1 METKIGVFLCNCGG
15 AITNIDF
22 DAAVEKVAKFPG
34 VTCVNL
40 SSDLCLEEGRK
51 KMLSCIKEENIERVV
66 VAACSPEF
74 TEHIFREVL
83 EWSGLNGHLLSMAN
97 IREQCSWAHEGD
109 VTEKAIELVKMAVNK
124 VRLLQPVEKK
134 ELPVN
139 REVLVV
145 GGGFS
150 AINTAIQLSRVG
162 LRTTLLEKE
171 AVLGA
176 GTEKLE
182 SLYDFDTDSTISAA
196 EGDKNIEVLTSAQMT
211 AVEGKVGDFRV
222 GIRKGGEEV
231 FRKYGAIVIATGY
244 QTELA
249 LDSEPKLRNED
260 EAISGINI
268 VSQEQFCRMLRNS
281 SLETEPKTIGFMFDF
296 SDENSRFP
304 TLATL
309 NNALEAKRKW
319 GSEVYVFY
327 KSVKVDSEGV
337 EKLYQEARDCGV
349 VFLKSEAPPRITAEN
364 GRVKIE
370 AKDVFLGEDITLA
383 CDVLVAEELY
393 LPAEETGALSSLL
406 NIRRD
411 SRGFYQDENVHLY
424 PVTSEKK
431 GIFFIGGCR
440 GDLDLGRVLT
450 DISSAVM
457 NVHELLS
464 SGKILVNVER
474 VKADPQKCVACLT
487 CIRVCPHGAIQLVRA
502 DNSKEVAGISDLACY
517 ACGICAAICPAK
529 AIKFQGYRDEE
540 ILAQIEATGESLNG
554 RDVAFCCE
562 HSAYPAAD
570 LAGRLRLHYPENL
583 RIIRVPCAGQV
594 DVFHIL
600 KAFEKGAA
608 AVLVMGCENGA
619 CHHITGNIRA
629 KERVNYCN
637 MLLKEVR
644 VDGRPVA
651 MFNLSPNAP
660 HKFVRAVNEITK
672 ITKESGR

>member
-15 AITNIDF
+15 AIKNIDF
-22 DAAVEKVAKFPG
+22 DAAVKKVEKFPG

-51 KMLSCIKEENIERVV
+51 KMNSRIREENIERVV

-74 TEHIFREVL
+74 HEHIFREVL
-83 EWSGLNGHLLSMAN
+83 EKAGLNGQLLSMAN

-109 VTEKAIELVKMAVNK
+109 VTEKAVELIKMAVNRI
-124 VRLLQPVEKK
+124 RLLQPLEKK

-139 REVLVV
+139 KEVLVV

-150 AINTAIQLSRVG
+150 AINTALQLSRVG

-171 AVLGA
+171 AALGT
-176 GTEKLE
+176 GTEELE
-182 SLYDFDTDSTISAA
+182 SFYGFDPCSMVSAV
-196 EGDKNIEVLTSAQMT
+196 EGDKNIEVLTSAQVT
-211 AVEGKVGDFRV
+211 AVEGKIGDFSVR
-222 GIRKGGEEV
+222 IRQKRKEIL
-231 FRKYGAIVIATGY
+231 RKYGAIVLATGY

-249 LDSEPKLRNED
+249 LNSELK
-260 EAISGINI
+260 SGPNI
-268 VSQEQFCRMLRNS
+268 VSQEQFCSMLRSS

-296 SDENSRFP
+296 FDENSRFP

-309 NNALEAKRKW
+309 NNALAAKRKW
-319 GSEVYVFY
+319 GSEIYVFY
-327 KSVKVDSEGV
+327 KSVKVDSEGI

-349 VFLKSEAPPRITAEN
+349 VFLKSEVPPRITVEN

-370 AKDVFLGEDITLA
+370 AKDVFLGDDIILA

-393 LPAEETGALSSLL
+393 LPAEGTENLSSLL

-411 SRGFYQDENVHLY
+411 SRGFFQDENVHLY
-424 PVTSEKK
+424 PVASERK

-450 DISSAVM
+450 DISSVAM

-464 SGKILVNVER
+464 SGKILVDVER

-487 CIRVCPHGAIQLVRA
+487 CIRVCPHGAIQLIRA

-540 ILAQIEATGESLNG
+540 ILAQIEAVGKSLNG
-554 RDVAFCCE
+554 RNVAFCCE

-570 LAGRLRLHYPENL
+570 LAGKLRLHYPENL

-594 DVFHIL
+594 DVIHIL

-608 AVLVMGCENGA
+608 TVLVMGCEDGA
-619 CHHITGNIRA
+619 CHHITGNTRA
-629 KERVNYCN
+629 KERVKYSE
-637 MLLKEVR
+637 MLLKEVS
-644 VDGRPVA
+644 VDGGRVR

-672 ITKESGR
+672 IIKESGR

>member
-15 AITNIDF
+15 AINNIDF
-22 DAAVEKVAKFPG
+22 DDVIKKVTKFPG

-40 SSDLCLEEGRK
+40 SSDLCLEEGKK
-51 KMLSCIKEENIERVV
+51 KMLSRIKGENIERVV

-74 TEHIFREVL
+74 QGHILRGVL
-83 EWSGLNGHLLSMAN
+83 EKAGLNGHLLSMAN
-97 IREQCSWAHEGD
+97 IREQCSWAHDGD
-109 VTEKAIELVKMAVNK
+109 VTEKAVELVKMAVNR

-139 REVLVV
+139 KEVLVV

-150 AINTAIQLSRVG
+150 AISAALQLSRVG

-171 AVLGA
+171 ATL
-176 GTEKLE
+176 GTEGLG
-182 SLYDFDTDSTISAA
+182 SFYGFDTGSMVSAV
-196 EGDKNIEVLTSAQMT
+196 EGDGNIEVLTSAQMT
-211 AVEGKVGDFRV
+211 EVEGEIGDFSVR
-222 GIRKGGEEV
+222 IRKEGEEV
-231 FRKYGAIVIATGY
+231 FRKCGVIILATGY

-249 LDSEPKLRNED
+249 LDSEPKLQAEG
-260 EAISGINI
+260 EAISGLNI
-268 VSQEQFCRMLRNS
+268 VSQEQLCRMLQNS

-296 SDENSRFP
+296 YDENSRFS
-304 TLATL
+304 TMATL
-309 NNALEAKRKW
+309 NNALAAKKKW

-327 KSVKVDSEGV
+327 KSVKVDSEGI

-349 VFLKSEAPPRITAEN
+349 VFLKSEVPPRITVEN
-364 GRVKIE
+364 GRVNIK
-370 AKDVFLGEDITLA
+370 AKDVFLGEDIVLA

-393 LPAEETGALSSLL
+393 LPVEGAENLSSLL
-406 NIRRD
+406 NVRRD
-411 SRGFYQDENVHLY
+411 SRGFFQDENVHLY
-424 PVTSEKK
+424 PVASERK

-450 DISSAVM
+450 DISSVVM
-457 NVHELLS
+457 NVYELLS
-464 SGKILVNVER
+464 SGKILVEAEI

-487 CIRVCPHGAIQLVRA
+487 CIRVCPHGAIQLVRV
-502 DNSKEVAGISDLACY
+502 DGSKEVAGISDLACY

-540 ILAQIEATGESLNG
+540 IMAQIEAIGKSLNG
-554 RDVAFCCE
+554 RNVAFCCE
-562 HSAYPAAD
+562 HSAYHAAD
-570 LAGRLRLHYPENL
+570 LAGKLRLHYPENL

-608 AVLVMGCENGA
+608 AVLVMGCEDGA
-619 CHHITGNIRA
+619 CHHITGNTRA
-629 KERVNYCN
+629 KERVKYSE
-637 MLLKEVR
+637 MLLKEVS
-644 VDGRPVA
+644 VDGGRVR

-660 HKFVRAVNEITK
+660 HKFVKAVNEITK
-672 ITKESGR
+672 IIKESGR

>member
-1 METKIGVFLCNCGG
+1 METKIGIFLCNCGG
-15 AITNIDF
+15 AISNIDF
-22 DAAVEKVAKFPG
+22 DAAVKKLAEFPG

-40 SSDLCLEEGRK
+40 ISDLCLEEGK
-51 KMLSCIKEENIERVV
+51 EKMTSCIREEHIEKVV

-74 TEHIFREVL
+74 TEHVFAEVL
-83 EWSGLNGHLLSMAN
+83 EKAGLNGHLLSMAN
-97 IREQCSWAHEGD
+97 IREQCSWAHEGN
-109 VTEKAIELVKMAVNK
+109 VTEKAVELVKMAANR

-139 REVLVV
+139 KEVLVV

-150 AINTAIQLSRVG
+150 AINAALQLSRVG

-171 AVLGA
+171 TVLG
-176 GTEKLE
+176 GGPG
-182 SLYDFDTDSTISAA
+182 SLASFYGFDSGSMISTV
-196 EGDKNIEVLTSAQMT
+196 EGDKNIEVLTSAQMS

-222 GIRKGGEEV
+222 TIRKDGEEIL
-231 FRKYGAIVIATGY
+231 RNYGAIVLATGY
-244 QTELA
+244 RTELV
-249 LDSEPKLRNED
+249 LDSGMKP
-260 EAISGINI
+260 GPNI
-268 VSQEQFCRMLRNS
+268 VSQEQFCSMLRNPG
-281 SLETEPKTIGFMFDF
+281 LEREPRSIAFMFDF
-296 SDENSRFP
+296 SDENSRFS

-309 NNALEAKRKW
+309 HNALEAKEKW

-337 EKLYQEARDCGV
+337 EKLYQEARECGV
-349 VFLKSEAPPRITAEN
+349 VFLKSEVPPRSAVEN

-370 AKDVFLGEDITLA
+370 ARDVLLGEDISLA
-383 CDVLVAEELY
+383 CDVLVGEELC
-393 LPAEETGALSSLL
+393 LPVEESEDLSSLL
-406 NIRRD
+406 NIRKD
-411 SRGFYQDENVHLY
+411 SRGFFQDENVHLY
-424 PVTSEKK
+424 PVGSERK

-450 DISSAVM
+450 DISSVVM
-457 NVHELLS
+457 SVHELLS
-464 SGKILVNVER
+464 SGKILAEVER

-529 AIKFQGYRDEE
+529 AIRFQGYKDEE
-540 ILAQIEATGESLNG
+540 ILAQIEALGKSLNG
-554 RDVAFCCE
+554 RNVALCCQQ
-562 HSAYPAAD
+562 SAYPAAD
-570 LAGRLRLHYPENL
+570 LAGKLRLHYPENL

-608 AVLVMGCENGA
+608 AVLVMGCEDGA
-619 CHHITGNIRA
+619 CHHITGNTRA
-629 KERVNYCN
+629 KERVKYCN
-637 MLLKEVR
+637 MLLKEVK
-644 VDGRPVA
+644 VDGRRVA

-660 HKFVRAVNEITK
+660 HKFVRAVNEMAK

>member
-15 AITNIDF
+15 AIKNIDF
-22 DAAVEKVAKFPG
+22 DAVVKKIAKFPG
-34 VTCVNL
+34 VSCVNL
-40 SSDLCLEEGRK
+40 SSNLCLEDGKK
-51 KMLSCIKEENIERVV
+51 KMISCIKEGDIEKVV

-74 TEHIFREVL
+74 EEHSFREVL
-83 EWSGLNGHLLSMAN
+83 EKAGLNEYLVSMAN

-109 VTEKAIELVKMAVNK
+109 VTEKAVELVKMAVNRA
-124 VRLLQPVEKK
+124 RLLQPVEKK

-139 REVLVV
+139 KEVLVV

-150 AINTAIQLSRVG
+150 AINAALQLSRVG

-176 GTEKLE
+176 GPGKLE
-182 SLYDFDTDSTISAA
+182 SFCGFDPSSMISAV
-196 EGDKNIEVLTSAQMT
+196 EGDKNIEVLSSAQMT
-211 AVEGKVGDFRV
+211 AVEGKMGDFRV
-222 GIRKGGEEV
+222 TIREGGKEIL
-231 FRKYGAIVIATGY
+231 RNYGAIALATGY

-249 LDSEPKLRNED
+249 LDSGMK
-260 EAISGINI
+260 SGPNI
-268 VSQEQFCRMLRNS
+268 VSQEQFCGMLRNPG
-281 SLETEPKTIGFMFDF
+281 LEREPKSIGFMFDF

-309 NNALEAKRKW
+309 HNALEAKRKW

-337 EKLYQEARDCGV
+337 EKLYQEARECGV
-349 VFLKSEAPPRITAEN
+349 VFLKSEVPPRITVEN
-364 GRVKIE
+364 GQVKIE
-370 AKDVFLGEDITLA
+370 GRDVFLGEDITLA

-393 LPAEETGALSSLL
+393 LPVEGSENLSSLL
-406 NIRRD
+406 SIRRD
-411 SRGFYQDENVHLY
+411 SRGFFQDENVHLY
-424 PVTSEKK
+424 PVSSERK

-450 DISSAVM
+450 DISSVVM
-457 NVHELLS
+457 NVHGLLS
-464 SGKILVNVER
+464 SGKTLTDVER

-487 CIRVCPHGAIQLVRA
+487 CIRVCPHRAIQLVRT
-502 DNSKEVAGISDLACY
+502 DHSKEVAGISDLACY
-517 ACGICAAICPAK
+517 ACGICAGICPAK
-529 AIKFQGYRDEE
+529 AIRFQGYRDEE
-540 ILAQIEATGESLNG
+540 VIAQIEAMGASLNG
-554 RDVAFCCE
+554 RNVAFCCQ

-570 LAGRLRLHYPENL
+570 LAGKLRLHYPENL

-608 AVLVMGCENGA
+608 GVLVMGCEDGA

-629 KERVNYCN
+629 KERVKYCN
-637 MLLKEVR
+637 MLLKEAKI
-644 VDGRPVA
+644 DGRPVV

-660 HKFVRAVNEITK
+660 HKFVRAVNEVAKTI
-672 ITKESGR
+672 KESGRQDDNR

>member
-15 AITNIDF
+15 ALNNIDF
-22 DAAVEKVAKFPG
+22 DDVTKKVAKFPG

-40 SSDLCLEEGRK
+40 SSNLCLEEGK
-51 KMLSCIKEENIERVV
+51 EKMISCIKGENLERVV

-74 TEHIFREVL
+74 HEHIFREVL
-83 EWSGLNGHLLSMAN
+83 EKAGLNGHLLSMAN
-97 IREQCSWAHEGD
+97 IREQCSWAHDGD
-109 VTEKAIELVKMAVNK
+109 VTVKAVELIKMAVNK
-124 VRLLQPVEKK
+124 SRLLQPVEKK

-139 REVLVV
+139 REVLVG

-150 AINTAIQLSRVG
+150 AINTALQLSRVG

-171 AVLGA
+171 AALGT
-176 GTEKLE
+176 GTEELE
-182 SLYDFDTDSTISAA
+182 SFYGFDTGSMISAV
-196 EGDKNIEVLTSAQMT
+196 EGDENIEVLTSAQMME
-211 AVEGKVGDFRV
+211 VEGKIGDFSVR
-222 GIRKGGEEV
+222 IRKEGEEI
-231 FRKYGAIVIATGY
+231 FRKYGAIILATGY
-244 QTELA
+244 QTEIV
-249 LDSEPKLRNED
+249 LDSELK
-260 EAISGINI
+260 SGLNI
-268 VSQEQFCRMLRNS
+268 VSQEQLCRMLGNS

-304 TLATL
+304 TMATL
-309 NNALEAKRKW
+309 NNALAAKKKW

-327 KSVKVDSEGV
+327 KSVKVDSEGM

-349 VFLKSEAPPRITAEN
+349 VFLKSEVSPRIAVEN
-364 GRVKIE
+364 GWVKVE
-370 AKDVFLGEDITLA
+370 AKDVFLGEDIILA

-393 LPAEETGALSSLL
+393 LPTEETGNLSSLL
-406 NIRRD
+406 NVRRD
-411 SRGFYQDENVHLY
+411 SRGFFQDENVHLY

-431 GIFFIGGCR
+431 GIFFVGECR
-440 GDLDLGRVLT
+440 GGSDLGRVLT
-450 DISSAVM
+450 DISSVVM
-457 NVHELLS
+457 NVQELLS
-464 SGKILVNVER
+464 SGKILVDVER

-554 RDVAFCCE
+554 RNVAFCCE

-570 LAGRLRLHYPENL
+570 LAGKLRLHYPENM
-583 RIIRVPCAGQV
+583 RIIRVPCAGHV

-608 AVLVMGCENGA
+608 AVLVMGCEDGA
-619 CHHITGNIRA
+619 CHHITGNTRA
-629 KERVNYCN
+629 KERVKYCN
-637 MLLKEVR
+637 MLLKEIK

-672 ITKESGR
+672 IIKESGR

>member
-1 METKIGVFLCNCGG
+1 
-15 AITNIDF
+15 
-22 DAAVEKVAKFPG
+22 
-34 VTCVNL
+34 
-40 SSDLCLEEGRK
+40 
-51 KMLSCIKEENIERVV
+51 
-66 VAACSPEF
+66 
-74 TEHIFREVL
+74 
-83 EWSGLNGHLLSMAN
+83 MAN
-97 IREQCSWAHEGD
+97 IREQCSWAHDGD
-109 VTEKAIELVKMAVNK
+109 VTVKAVELVKMAINR

-150 AINTAIQLSRVG
+150 AINTALQLSRVG
-162 LRTTLLEKE
+162 LRTTILEKE
-171 AVLGA
+171 TALGD
-176 GTEKLE
+176 GIEGLE
-182 SLYDFDTDSTISAA
+182 SFYGFDTSSMISAV

-211 AVEGKVGDFRV
+211 EVEGKIGDFSVR
-222 GIRKGGEEV
+222 IRQKGGEIL
-231 FRKYGAIVIATGY
+231 RKYGAIVLATGH
-244 QTELA
+244 QTKLA
-249 LDSEPKLRNED
+249 LDSELK
-260 EAISGINI
+260 SGTNI

-309 NNALEAKRKW
+309 NNALAAKKKW
-319 GSEVYVFY
+319 GSEIYVFY
-327 KSVKVDSEGV
+327 KSIKVDSEGV
-337 EKLYQEARDCGV
+337 EKIYQQARDCGV

-364 GRVKIE
+364 GLVKVE
-370 AKDVFLGEDITLA
+370 AKDVFLGEDVILA
-383 CDVLVAEELY
+383 CDVLVAEALY
-393 LPAEETGALSSLL
+393 LPAEGTETLSSLL

-440 GDLDLGRVLT
+440 GDLDLERVLT
-450 DISSAVM
+450 DISSVVM

-464 SGKILVNVER
+464 SGKILVEAER

-487 CIRVCPHGAIQLVRA
+487 CIRVCPHGAIQLGRV
-502 DNSKEVAGISDLACY
+502 DSSKEVAEISDLACY
-517 ACGICAAICPAK
+517 ACGICAGICPAK

-540 ILAQIEATGESLNG
+540 ILAQIEAIGELLNG
-554 RDVAFCCE
+554 HNVAFCCE

-570 LAGRLRLHYPENL
+570 LAGKLRLRYPENL

-600 KAFEKGAA
+600 KAFENGAV
-608 AVLVMGCENGA
+608 AVLVMGCEDGA
-619 CHHITGNIRA
+619 CHHITGNTRA
-629 KERVNYCN
+629 KERVKYCN
-637 MLLKEVR
+637 MLLKEAK

-660 HKFVRAVNEITK
+660 HKFVRAVNEINK
-672 ITKESGR
+672 IIKEESGR

>member
-15 AITNIDF
+15 AINNIDF
-22 DAAVEKVAKFPG
+22 DAAVKKVAKFPG
-34 VTCVNL
+34 VICVNL

-74 TEHIFREVL
+74 MEHIFREVL
-83 EWSGLNGHLLSMAN
+83 ERSGLNGHLLSIAN

-109 VTEKAIELVKMAVNK
+109 ITEKAVELVKMAVNK

-134 ELPVN
+134 EVPVS

-162 LRTTLLEKE
+162 LRTTILEKE

-176 GTEKLE
+176 RTVKLE
-182 SLYDFDTDSTISAA
+182 SFYGFDTDSTISAV
-196 EGDKNIEVLTSAQMT
+196 EGDENIEVLTSSWMT
-211 AVEGKVGDFRV
+211 AVEGKIGDFRV
-222 GIRKGGEEV
+222 GIRKDGEEI
-231 FRKYGAIVIATGY
+231 FRKYGAIVLATGY

-249 LDSEPKLRNED
+249 LDSEPKLGAED

-281 SLETEPKTIGFMFDF
+281 SLETEPKAIGFMFDF

-309 NNALEAKRKW
+309 NNALAAKEKW
-319 GSEVYVFY
+319 GSEIYVFY
-327 KSVKVDSEGV
+327 KSVKVDSEGM
-337 EKLYQEARDCGV
+337 EKLYREARDCGV

-370 AKDVFLGEDITLA
+370 AKDVFLEEDVILA

-393 LPAEETGALSSLL
+393 LPAEETETLSSLL

-411 SRGFYQDENVHLY
+411 SKGFYQDENVHLY
-424 PVTSEKK
+424 PVDSEKK

-440 GDLDLGRVLT
+440 GDLDLERILT
-450 DISSAVM
+450 DISSVVM

-464 SGKILVNVER
+464 SGKIMVDGER

-487 CIRVCPHGAIQLVRA
+487 CIRVCPHGAIQLVRV
-502 DNSKEVAGISDLACY
+502 DNGKEVAGISDLACD

-540 ILAQIEATGESLNG
+540 ILAQIEAVGESLN
-554 RDVAFCCE
+554 RRNVAFCCE

-570 LAGRLRLHYPENL
+570 LAGKLRLHYPENL

-608 AVLVMGCENGA
+608 AVLVMGCEDGA
-619 CHHITGNIRA
+619 CHHITGNTRA

-637 MLLKEVR
+637 MLLKEVEL
-644 VDGRPVA
+644 DGRPVA

-672 ITKESGR
+672 RIEESGR

>member
-15 AITNIDF
+15 AINNIDF
-22 DAAVEKVAKFPG
+22 DAAVKEIAKLPN

-40 SSDLCLEEGRK
+40 SPNLCLEEGK
-51 KMLSCIKEENIERVV
+51 EKMVSCIKDENIERVV

-74 TEHIFREVL
+74 QEHIFREVL
-83 EWSGLNGHLLSMAN
+83 EKAGLNGHLFSMAN
-97 IREQCSWAHEGD
+97 IREQCSWAHDGD
-109 VTEKAIELVKMAVNK
+109 VTVKAGELVKMAINR

-150 AINTAIQLSRVG
+150 AINTALQLSRVG

-171 AVLGA
+171 AALGI
-176 GTEKLE
+176 GNEELE
-182 SLYDFDTDSTISAA
+182 SFYGFDTSSMISAV
-196 EGDKNIEVLTSAQMT
+196 EVDKNIEVLTSAQMKE
-211 AVEGKVGDFRV
+211 VKGKIGDFSAR
-222 GIRKGGEEV
+222 IRKEGEEI
-231 FRKYGAIVIATGY
+231 FRKYGAIILATGY

-249 LDSEPKLRNED
+249 LDSELK
-260 EAISGINI
+260 SGLNI
-268 VSQEQFCRMLRNS
+268 VSQEQLCRMLRNS
-281 SLETEPKTIGFMFDF
+281 GLETEPKTIGFMFDF

-309 NNALEAKRKW
+309 NNALAAKKKW

-327 KSVKVDSEGV
+327 KSVKVDSEGM
-337 EKLYQEARDCGV
+337 EKLYQEARDRGV
-349 VFLKSEAPPRITAEN
+349 VFLKCEARPRITADN

-370 AKDVFLGEDITLA
+370 AKDFFLGENTILA
-383 CDVLVAEELY
+383 CDLLVAEELL
-393 LPAEETGALSSLL
+393 LPSEGTETLSSLL
-406 NIRRD
+406 NIRKD

-424 PVTSEKK
+424 PIASEKK

-450 DISSAVM
+450 DISSVVM

-464 SGKILVNVER
+464 SGKILVEIER

-487 CIRVCPHGAIQLVRA
+487 CIRVCPHGAIQLVRT

-540 ILAQIEATGESLNG
+540 ILAQIEA
-554 RDVAFCCE
+554 
-562 HSAYPAAD
+562 
-570 LAGRLRLHYPENL
+570 
-583 RIIRVPCAGQV
+583 I
-594 DVFHIL
+594 
-600 KAFEKGAA
+600 
-608 AVLVMGCENGA
+608 
-619 CHHITGNIRA
+619 
-629 KERVNYCN
+629 
-637 MLLKEVR
+637 
-644 VDGRPVA
+644 
-651 MFNLSPNAP
+651 
-660 HKFVRAVNEITK
+660 
-672 ITKESGR
+672 

>member
-15 AITNIDF
+15 AIKNIDF
-22 DAAVEKVAKFPG
+22 DAAVKKVAALPG

-40 SSDLCLEEGRK
+40 SSDLCLEEGRE
-51 KMLSCIKEENIERVV
+51 KMMSRIREEHIEKVV

-74 TEHIFREVL
+74 EEHIFREVL
-83 EWSGLNGHLLSMAN
+83 EKAGLNGHLLSMAN

-109 VTEKAIELVKMAVNK
+109 VTEKAVELVKMAVNRA
-124 VRLLQPVEKK
+124 RLLQPVEKK
-134 ELPVN
+134 EFPVN
-139 REVLVV
+139 KEVLVV

-150 AINTAIQLSRVG
+150 AIETALQLSRVG

-171 AVLGA
+171 AVLG
-176 GTEKLE
+176 GGIGKLE
-182 SLYDFDTDSTISAA
+182 SFYGFDLSSMIRAV
-196 EGDKNIEVLTSAQMT
+196 EGDKNIEVLTSAQIT
-211 AVEGKVGDFRV
+211 AVEGEIGDFKVGIGKDR
-222 GIRKGGEEV
+222 EQV
-231 FRKYGAIVIATGY
+231 FRKCGAIVLATGY

-249 LDSEPKLRNED
+249 LS
-260 EAISGINI
+260 SGMKSCSSI
-268 VSQEQFCRMLRNS
+268 VSQEQLCNMLRDS
-281 SLETEPKTIGFMFDF
+281 GWETEPKSIGFMFDF

-309 NNALEAKRKW
+309 HNALEAKKKW
-319 GSEVYVFY
+319 GSEVHVFY
-327 KSVKVDSEGV
+327 RSVKVDSEGV

-349 VFLKSEAPPRITAEN
+349 VFLKSDMPPRISVEN

-370 AKDVFLGEDITLA
+370 TRDVFLGEDITLT

-393 LPAEETGALSSLL
+393 LPAKGAGTLSSLL

-411 SRGFYQDENVHLY
+411 SRGFLQDENVHLY
-424 PVTSEKK
+424 PVGSERK
-431 GIFFIGGCR
+431 GIFFVGGCR
-440 GDLDLGRVLT
+440 GDLDLGRVLADT
-450 DISSAVM
+450 SSVVM

-464 SGKILVNVER
+464 SGKTLVDGEI

-487 CIRVCPHGAIQLVRA
+487 CIRVCPHGAIRLVRA

-529 AIKFQGYRDEE
+529 AIKFRGYGDDEM
-540 ILAQIEATGESLNG
+540 LAQIEAIGESLNG
-554 RDVAFCCE
+554 RYVAFCCQ

-570 LAGRLRLHYPENL
+570 LAGKLRLHYPENS

-608 AVLVMGCENGA
+608 AVVVMGCEEGA
-619 CHHITGNIRA
+619 CHHITGNTRA
-629 KERVNYCN
+629 KERVKYSET
-637 MLLKEVR
+637 LLKEVSLDGGR
-644 VDGRPVA
+644 VR

-660 HKFVRAVNEITK
+660 HKFVKAVNEIAK